1 MDNALSVIP
10 LLEVVTSVLL
20 MSRVNSREILHERH
34 HLLLLETLVNEEIVL
49 LMHGSVA
56 SLAGSAENFESSAKC
71 GGVPGVPCLEV
82 REVSVSVME
91 TNGVHLFFV
100 TLDTVRCTNVISED
114 PGLGFMPLSIEEAK
128 PPESMVKVLS
138 SESYRLIVLFLS
150 CSISLQV

>member
-1 MDNALSVIP
+1 
-10 LLEVVTSVLL
+10 

-56 SLAGSAENFESSAKC
+56 SLAGSAENFESSAKG

-114 PGLGFMPLSIEEAK
+114 PGLGFMPVEHRGSQTSGEHGQGVKFLKLSVNRVVFE
-128 PPESMVKVLS
+128 
-138 SESYRLIVLFLS
+138 LFHFTA
-150 CSISLQV
+150 SL